1 MSIFQKVFPA
11 LVLAGL
17 FAVGAVQSEASEAE
31 AESRVV
37 TESQALASE
46 GNPLDAIALLRG
58 HLLSQPDAFDA
69 EEALINLLISND

>member
-1 MSIFQKVFPA
+1 MSLIHILKNDEMVSMSIVRNFITA

-17 FAVGAVQSEASEAE
+17 FAVSAVQSEASEAE

-46 GNPLDAIALLRG
+46 GNCWMRSPYFATTSR
-58 HLLSQPDAFDA
+58 HNPMP
-69 EEALINLLISND
+69 